1 MKLFFKTELNIKK
14 QVIFTDGLIG
24 GGKTLISNLVSGLKN
39 VEQWVLEANFERIC
53 QYNALNKIDLDTSA
67 DFIKKIYN
75 EKYYDQFIL
84 RHANFRKFD
93 ISSVLNHSRKKKF

>member
-1 MKLFFKTELNIKK
+1 MKSFLKTELNIKK

-39 VEQWVLEANFERIC
+39 VEQWVFEANFERIC

-67 DFIKKIYN
+67 DFIKK
-75 EKYYDQFIL
+75 FITKNIL
-84 RHANFRKFD
+84 INLYLDTRILESLIFHLF
-93 ISSVLNHSRKKKF
+93 